1 MHGLWQDLRHSLRLL
16 ARARGFSATAILVL
30 ALGIG
35 ANTAVFT
42 VANALLFK
50 PLGGEGGELA
60 GVYLRDTS
68 QAGGFRSFSY
78 PDFRDLS
85 AGQTPFAALAAQQI
99 VPVGVR
105 EGQATRKG
113 VAYVVSAGYF
123 ATLGVRP
130 SPGRTFDSSEDDP
143 SAPPVVVVSHAYWK
157 KTGADP
163 GCLGRIVTIN
173 NRSFTIVGVAPPGFT
188 GTIAML
194 SPEFWIPIG
203 AAPLVEQAARP
214 GGAGLLSDR
223 GHRALTVV
231 ARLQPGVTVES
242 AAPVAAPLASRL
254 REAAPVENKDVEIVL
269 GGLSRLSLSAGPRTD
284 AESAMVM
291 FFLMAM
297 ASIVLLIACL
307 NLANML
313 LARGGARGR
322 EVAIRL
328 ALGSSRARIVR
339 QLLTESFLLSAAG
352 GALGLLIAMGAT
364 TLLARTVLSVI
375 PFAVEFD
382 AAPDVRV
389 LLVTAAVSIVG
400 TLAFGLGPAVRL
412 ARTDALP
419 RIKEQAGQL
428 PVRAGRIPVRNLLVV
443 GQLAMCLTLLTGA
456 GLFVRG
462 AFEARSATPGFAM
475 DQGLVTQTDAAL
487 AGYDEPRG
495 RHAYRQVAARLR
507 AIPGVESASFASS
520 IPFGLESSFR
530 VVRRIDQGA
539 TREPAYAATVV
550 VGADYFRTV
559 RLSVLRGR
567 EFSRAEEDA
576 ASPARAVIVDEPMA
590 RRLWPDENPIG
601 QRVQLDSG
609 EGKDGEWTVPME
621 VVGVVPGVRDSL
633 FDPEPGAHVYL
644 PFGSE
649 YRPALHLHVR
659 LASGGAAAEGAMAEA
674 IRRELRAADQGLP
687 ILSMKTLA
695 EHRDTSIYLWMARAA
710 ANVFAAFGLSAL
722 LLAVLGV
729 YGVKAYLVSR
739 RTREIGIRVA
749 LGATRLDVL
758 TLVLRD
764 GLWLTLGG
772 LAAGVALSVGLSKV
786 LASWVYGVTGV
797 EPSVLLAAGGVLTG
811 ATLLACYLPARRAMA
826 MAPSAALR
834 SE

>member
-1 MHGLWQDLRHSLRLL
+1 MHGLWQDFRHSLRLL
-16 ARARGFSATAILVL
+16 ARARGFTATAILVL

-42 VANALLFK
+42 VANALLLK
-50 PLGGEGGELA
+50 PLGGEGGELV
-60 GVYLRDTS
+60 GVYLRDAGRS
-68 QAGGFRSFSY
+68 GGFRSFSY
-78 PDFRDLS
+78 PDFRDLLD
-85 AGQTPFAALAAQQI
+85 GRTPFAGVAAQKI
-99 VPVGVR
+99 VPVGVS

-113 VAYVVSAGYF
+113 FAYVVSSGYF
-123 ATLGVRP
+123 ATLGVTP
-130 SPGRTFDSSEDDP
+130 PFGRGFDSSEDNP
-143 SAPPVVVVSHAYWK
+143 SAPPAVVVSHAYWK
-157 KTGADP
+157 KTGSDP
-163 GCLGRIVTIN
+163 SCLGRTVTIN
-173 NRSFTIVGVAPPGFT
+173 NRPFTIVGIAPPGFT
-188 GTIAML
+188 GTIALL

-203 AAPLVEQAARP
+203 AAPLVEAPGP

-223 GHRALTVV
+223 GHQTLMVV
-231 ARLQPGVTVES
+231 ARLHPGMTIEA
-242 AAPVAAPLASRL
+242 AAPAASPLASRL
-254 REAAPVENKDVEIVL
+254 REAAPVENKDVEVVL
-269 GGLSRLSLSAGPRTD
+269 GSLSRLSLSAGPRTD
-284 AESAMVM
+284 SESAMVM

-297 ASIVLLIACL
+297 AAIVLLIACL

-328 ALGSSRARIVR
+328 ALGSSRGRIVR

-352 GALGLLIAMGAT
+352 AMLGLLIAMAAT
-364 TLLARTVLSVI
+364 TLLARTVLSII

-382 AAPDVRV
+382 AAPDVRI
-389 LLVTAAVSIVG
+389 LIATAAVSVLG
-400 TLAFGLGPAVRL
+400 TLAFGLGPALRL

-419 RIKEQAGQL
+419 QIKEQAGQL

-462 AFEARSATPGFAM
+462 AFDARSATPGFAL
-475 DQGLVTQTDAAL
+475 DQGLVLHADAAL
-487 AGYDEPRG
+487 AGYDEEQG
-495 RHAYRQVAARLR
+495 RRAYRQVAARLR
-507 AIPGVESASFASS
+507 AIPGVASASFASS
-520 IPFGLESSFR
+520 IPFGLDYSFR
-530 VVRRIDQGA
+530 GVRRIDQGA
-539 TREPAYAATVV
+539 KREPAHAATVV

-559 RLSVLRGR
+559 RLPVLRGR

-576 ASPARAVIVDEPMA
+576 ASSARAVIVDEPMV
-590 RRLWPDENPIG
+590 RRLWPDEDPIG
-601 QRVQLDSG
+601 QQVQLDAG
-609 EGKDGEWTVPME
+609 EGEGEWAAPLE
-621 VVGVVPGVRDSL
+621 VVGVVAGVRDSL
-633 FDPEPGAHVYL
+633 FDRDPGAHVYL
-644 PFGSE
+644 PFASE

-659 LASGGAAAEGAMAEA
+659 LASGGAAVETAMAEA
-674 IRRELRAADQGLP
+674 VRRELRAADQGLP

-739 RTREIGIRVA
+739 RTREIGIRLA

-758 TLVLRD
+758 ALVLRD

-772 LAAGVALSVGLSKV
+772 LAAGIALSVGLSKV
-786 LASWVYGVTGV
+786 LASWVYGVNGIEV
-797 EPSVLLAAGGVLTG
+797 SVLVTAGAVLAA

-826 MAPSAALR
+826 MAPSVALR
-834 SE
+834 AE